1 MLSTTV
7 RGMRHWIRQPL
18 PQHEE
23 INVVFFRGMSLDT
36 LTRGLL
42 AAQRM
47 PLAYGKGTE
56 WGVMMHPMLSWKN
69 DDYDLTNYAPLCRDG
84 GELVVFVT
92 EPCSVKGF
100 PPDFHY
106 YRDGRL
112 LTCFSFE
119 ALDYPGGDRPN
130 LLLPAL
136 TAAKL
141 VAPDADYDSGDYE
154 ERIVQAI
161 TEFLALPEL
170 DMP

>member
-1 MLSTTV
+1 
-7 RGMRHWIRQPL
+7 MRHWIDQPL
-18 PQHEE
+18 PHHEE
-23 INVVFFRGMSLDT
+23 TNVVFFRGMSLDA

-56 WGVMMHPMLSWKN
+56 WGVTMHHMLSWQAG
-69 DDYDLTNYAPLCRDG
+69 DYDLAHYEPLCQDG
-84 GELVVFVT
+84 GELVVFAT
-92 EPCSVKGF
+92 EPCLAKAFG
-100 PPDFHY
+100 PDFAY

-112 LTCFSFE
+112 VTSFSFE
-119 ALDYPGGDRPN
+119 TPDYRFGDEPD
-130 LLLPAL
+130 LLHPAL

-141 VAPDADYDSGDYE
+141 AGPDADLADDDIE

-170 DMP
+170 DLPEIGLP

>member
-1 MLSTTV
+1 
-7 RGMRHWIRQPL
+7 MRHWIRQPL

-69 DDYDLTNYAPLCRDG
+69 DDYDLTNYGPLCRDG

-92 EPCSVKGF
+92 EPCSAKGF
-100 PPDFHY
+100 PPDFDYH
-106 YRDGRL
+106 RDGRL

-119 ALDYPGGDRPN
+119 ALDYPGGDKPN

-136 TAAKL
+136 IEAKA
-141 VAPDADYDSGDYE
+141 VGPDADHDSGDYV
-154 ERIVQAI
+154 ERIAQAI
-161 TEFLALPEL
+161 TEFFELPEL